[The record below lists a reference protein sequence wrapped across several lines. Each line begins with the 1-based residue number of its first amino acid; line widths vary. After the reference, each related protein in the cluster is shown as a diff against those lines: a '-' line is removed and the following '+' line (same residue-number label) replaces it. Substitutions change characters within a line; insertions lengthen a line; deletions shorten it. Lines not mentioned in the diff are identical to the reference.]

1 MMTATQPRTEPN
13 NFIVDPKRFN
23 LWLAIISS
31 TMLFA
36 ALTSAYIVK
45 RAEGNWNAF
54 IIPEQ
59 FIYSTVIVILSSIT
73 MQWAMWAAK
82 RDEIGQVK
90 TAMWSTLILGVAFG
104 ISQFMGWNV
113 LVKNNMYFASDDVA
127 VSFFYTITAFHFVH
141 VFGGWI
147 AASRVVWKT
156 YKLEIHKKSLRAISM
171 CATYWHFMGVLWIYL
186 YLFLFLN
193 R

>member
-1 MMTATQPRTEPN
+1 MMTATHSTNTKN
-13 NFIVDPKRFN
+13 NYVVDPKRFN
-23 LWLAIISS
+23 LWLAIIGS
-31 TMLFA
+31 TMFFA

-73 MQWAMWAAK
+73 MQWAYFAAK
-82 RDEIGQVK
+82 RDELFQTKVALI
-90 TAMWSTLILGVAFG
+90 STLILGLAFG
-104 ISQFMGWNV
+104 VSQYMGWKV
-113 LVKNNMYFASDDVA
+113 LVDNNMHFASDDVA
-127 VSFFYTITAFHFVH
+127 VSFFYTITAFHVLH

-147 AASRVVWKT
+147 AASRALWKT
-156 YKLEIHKKSLRAISM
+156 VKLEVHKKSMRTISM
-171 CATYWHFMGVLWIYL
+171 CTTYWHFMGVLWIYL